1 MRAFFGFWPPQ
12 PVRQLTLVFCL
23 FCTGSSFAQADFDLQ
38 SFRTTSDQERYRM
51 VHHFPFSRLD
61 SAAMADTYEQ
71 MYAVAAQQKDTHTR
85 LALAYYKFRERKKLR
100 LSYEQ
105 ITALL
110 ATMEQEADAHHFA
123 VERAVAHHFAIFED
137 YDKAKISREQ
147 VYAAILLEFEEFK
160 NIGFVQFQDYDV
172 SRLLFHLSRFMYD
185 LDDFDKALE
194 YLNVAERFIQPVEE
208 RWQTYI
214 LVLNYIQTIYQKQ
227 KAYPQAV
234 GYAKKILQF
243 CQNLHPSDPDVA
255 KNCRIWEG
263 IASIDIAS
271 MLVEQHRVA
280 ESEPYVSRGYELAKA
295 GDPNDLT
302 ALQAEYDALQV
313 LISIKLELGLLDETA
328 RLLQRV
334 HDINAV
340 LDATQSNYLKH
351 IRFYQSCAK
360 YYHLTRN
367 FTEAFR
373 YLQNAQTLQDSLQ
386 RRNDAWKYQKIEQRF
401 EAERYV
407 EQLSHLEREKQLQQR
422 LRNATLLILVLVLA
436 LGFVNYFRLRAKKRQ
451 ALAELRT
458 AQNELQAFAQSSRE
472 KSELVDSLR
481 NELEKLSSRG
491 ERSDYLEQL
500 SRATILTEA
509 DWQRFRMLF
518 EKVHPD
524 FIAYQK
530 AQYPDL
536 TPAEIRLLALE
547 KLNMSTQEMANMLGV
562 AKNTINQT
570 RVRLRRKINS
580 LN

>member
-1 MRAFFGFWPPQ
+1 MRAFFGFWEFW
-12 PVRQLTLVFCL
+12 PVRRLLFLLCL
-23 FCTGSSFAQADFDLQ
+23 GNGALLAQANFDLA
-38 SFRTTSDQERYRM
+38 SFRTASNQERYQT
-51 VHHFPFSRLD
+51 VHGFPFSRLD
-61 SAAMADTYEQ
+61 SAAVASAYAQ
-71 MYAVAAQQKDTHTR
+71 MYEVAQRQNDLHTR
-85 LALAYYKFRERKKLR
+85 LALEYYKFRERKKLH

-105 ITALL
+105 IAALL
-110 ATMEQEADAHHFA
+110 AGMEQEATAHHFA
-123 VERAVAHHFAIFED
+123 VERAVARHFAVFED
-137 YDKAKISREQ
+137 YDQHKISREQ
-147 VYAAILLEFEEFK
+147 VYAAILLEYEDLQ
-160 NIGFVQFQDYDV
+160 NIGLERFQDYDIG
-172 SRLLFHLSRFMYD
+172 RMLFHLSRFMYD

-194 YLNVAERFIQPVEE
+194 YLRGAERFIQPTEE
-208 RWQTYI
+208 HWQTYI

-227 KAYPQAV
+227 KAYPQAID
-234 GYAKKILQF
+234 YAKKILQF
-243 CQNLHPSDPDVA
+243 CQTLHPSDPGVA
-255 KNCRIWEG
+255 KNCRLWEG
-263 IASIDIAS
+263 IASIDISS

-280 ESEPYVSRGYELAKA
+280 ESEPYVSRGYELARA
-295 GDPNDLT
+295 GDPDDRM

-313 LISIKLELGLLDETA
+313 LISTKLELGQLDETA

-334 HDINAV
+334 HEINAV
-340 LDATQSNYLKH
+340 LDASQNNYLKH
-351 IRFYQSCAK
+351 IRFYQSCSKFYQLRGNYA
-360 YYHLTRN
+360 
-367 FTEAFR
+367 EAFR
-373 YLQNAQTLQDSLQ
+373 YLENAKNLEDSLQ

-407 EQLSHLEREKQLQQR
+407 EKLSHLEREKQLQQQ
-422 LRNATLLILVLVLA
+422 LRNATLLILGLVLA
-436 LGFVNYFRLRAKKRQ
+436 LGFVIYYRLRAKKRQ
-451 ALAELRT
+451 ALAELLT

-481 NELEKLSSRG
+481 SELEKLSTRG

-500 SRATILTEA
+500 SRATILTDA
-509 DWQRFRMLF
+509 DWQRFRTLF

-530 AQYPDL
+530 SQYPDL

>member
-1 MRAFFGFWPPQ
+1 MRAFFGFWIHR

-23 FCTGSSFAQADFDLQ
+23 FCTGPSFAQADFDLQ
-38 SFRTTSDQERYRM
+38 SFRTASDQERYRM
-51 VHHFPFSRLD
+51 VHNFPFSRLD
-61 SAAMADTYEQ
+61 SAAMAQAYEQ
-71 MYAVAAQQKDTHTR
+71 MYAAATR
-85 LALAYYKFRERKKLR
+85 QNAPHSCLALNYYKFRERKKLR

-105 ITALL
+105 ITTLL
-110 ATMEQEADAHHFA
+110 AMMEQEADAHHFA

-160 NIGFVQFQDYDV
+160 NIGFEQFQDYDV

-227 KAYPQAV
+227 KAYPQAID
-234 GYAKKILQF
+234 YAKKILQF
-243 CQNLHPSDPDVA
+243 CQNLHPSDPGVV

-280 ESEPYVSRGYELAKA
+280 ESDPYVSRGYELAKA

-340 LDATQSNYLKH
+340 LDATQKNYLKH

-360 YYHLTRN
+360 YYRLRGN

-407 EQLSHLEREKQLQQR
+407 EQLSHLEREKQLQQS
-422 LRNATLLILVLVLA
+422 LRNATLLILTLVLA
-436 LGFVNYFRLRAKKRQ
+436 LGFVNYYRLRAKKRQ
-451 ALAELRT
+451 ALAVLRT

-491 ERSDYLEQL
+491 ERSGYLEQL

-547 KLNMSTQEMANMLGV
+547 KLNMSTQKMANMLGV